1 MAVPTESTNSLEN
14 TFQEIVFWSLA
25 AVTVG
30 AAVLVVHTQN
40 MFRAALLLVVS
51 LLGVAGIFALVN
63 AEFLAVVQV
72 LIYAGGVSVLVIF
85 AVMITSDVAAGNR
98 STRLQPLGM
107 VAAAA
112 LLFTLI
118 FAIVQAEWVLLPEDQ
133 LDGFAH
139 LFVDTPAAI
148 GQLLLSRFVLPFE
161 IAGVLLLAAVI
172 GALSL
177 VRER

>member
-1 MAVPTESTNSLEN
+1 M
-14 TFQEIVFWSLA
+14 FQEIVFWLLA
-25 AVTVG
+25 IVTVG

-51 LLGVAGIFALVN
+51 FFGVAGIFVLLN

-85 AVMITSDVAAGNR
+85 AVMITSDVTEGNR
-98 STRLQPLGM
+98 STPLQPAGLIAAVVLLG
-107 VAAAA
+107 
-112 LLFTLI
+112 TLI
-118 FAIVQAEWVLLPEDQ
+118 FAIVQAEWTVLPDDLPVP
-133 LDGFAH
+133 LANVFADSTTA
-139 LFVDTPAAI
+139 L
-148 GQLLLSRFVLPFE
+148 GSMLLNEFVLPFE
-161 IAGVLLLAAVI
+161 IAGVVLLAAVI

>member
-1 MAVPTESTNSLEN
+1 MEN
-14 TFQEIVFWSLA
+14 AFQEIVFWTLA
-25 AVTVG
+25 TVTVG

-51 LLGVAGIFALVN
+51 FFGVAGIFALVS

-85 AVMITSDVAAGNR
+85 AVMITSDVTEGNR
-98 STRLQPLGM
+98 STRLQPAGL
-107 VAAAA
+107 VAAVV
-112 LLFTLI
+112 LMGTLI
-118 FAIVQAEWVLLPEDQ
+118 FAIVQAEWVVLPAD
-133 LDGFAH
+133 LPDSLANV
-139 LFVDTPAAI
+139 FVDSSAAI
-148 GQLLLSRFVLPFE
+148 GRMLLSEFVLPFE
-161 IAGVLLLAAVI
+161 IAGVVLLAAVI